1 MVRIERC
8 EVDVFRPVVIML
20 ESGDEVGVLKL
31 LMWAVIDDEDNGP
44 PTQAMAKKILD
55 LLGKADV

>member
-1 MVRIERC
+1 MRIEQC
-8 EVDVFRPVVIML
+8 EVAFRPVVIML

-31 LMWAVIDDEDNGP
+31 LMWNAIEEEGDGP

-55 LLGKADV
+55 MLCKAGV

>member
-1 MVRIERC
+1 MRIERC
-8 EVDVFRPVVIML
+8 EVDVFQPVVIML

-31 LMWAVIDDEDNGP
+31 LMWAAIEDEGNGP

-55 LLGKADV
+55 MLGRAGV